1 MTPPY
6 SANSSSSPFPFELSN
21 EDHDH
26 HHHQN
31 HNLNFTTPNYHNVS
45 SSSSAHSQPSHLFLN
60 SRSSWDNQPQLY
72 YDSDPQFF
80 YPQHPKVDNNH
91 AANGGSYDQGPKT
104 KASLWRSTNCEDSN
118 DHHTHDEGIIP
129 VKWMSSKMRVMQKM
143 KSSGSNRACQV
154 ATMASTATTITT
166 TVVAATTTT
175 ATTEMMKIIEDQKR
189 ASSCL
194 ESEHSSNSSS
204 NHSSSN
210 VVPIRVCADCNTT
223 KTPLWRSGPKGPKSL
238 CNACGIRQ
246 RKARRAMAAAAAKA
260 AAAAATGAAESSLN
274 INKAKPTKEKPTTAA
289 AKNPATGVNHHHHH
303 DEVTPFKKRYK
314 IVAGERP
321 SDHEAKKTK
330 KKKKNKMNGFEDFLI
345 KLSKN
350 SAYHRVFPQDEKDAA
365 ILLMALSCGLVH
377 S

>member
-6 SANSSSSPFPFELSN
+6 SENSSSSPPFPFKLSN
-21 EDHDH
+21 DEDHD

-31 HNLNFTTPNYHNVS
+31 HNLNFTTPNYHVS
-45 SSSSAHSQPSHLFLN
+45 SSSSAHSQPSHHLFLN
-60 SRSSWDNQPQLY
+60 SSSWDQPQLY

-80 YPQHPKVDNNH
+80 YPQHPKVDNH
-91 AANGGSYDQGPKT
+91 AANGSGSYDQGPKT
-104 KASLWRSTNCEDSN
+104 KASLWSTNNCEDSN
-118 DHHTHDEGIIP
+118 DHHRTQDGVIP

-143 KSSGSNRACQV
+143 KSSNRACQGP
-154 ATMASTATTITT
+154 TMASTTT
-166 TVVAATTTT
+166 TTVAATTETT
-175 ATTEMMKIIEDQKR
+175 MMKIIEDEKR
-189 ASSCL
+189 GSSCL

-246 RKARRAMAAAAAKA
+246 RKARRAMAAAAVT
-260 AAAAATGAAESSLN
+260 AAATEATASSLK
-274 INKAKPTKEKPTTAA
+274 INKAKPTKEKPTAA
-289 AKNPATGVNHHHHH
+289 AKNPTGVNHHHHH
-303 DEVTPFKKRYK
+303 DVTPFKKRYK
-314 IVAGERP
+314 IVTGGRP
-321 SDHEAKKTK
+321 SDQQAKKTK
-330 KKKKNKMNGFEDFLI
+330 KKMNGFEDFLI